1 MQFEQLLHSAP
12 AFLQRMRV
20 VSQYQQVVQAELD
33 RQLAVRFNVLEEFFY
48 PDEQTLS
55 RLFAWLLNPAA
66 THGQGDTFLRLFLQ
80 ICCVEEALD
89 LQGVQ
94 VKTEVCTTHI
104 KNANRRIDIV
114 ITGKDWVV
122 GIENKP
128 WAGEQAEQL
137 ADYQTHLSN
146 LNKKHAVLVFLAGD
160 NKQPMSLDINHTTC
174 PCRTVPYR
182 AFGGKD
188 CVDWLKQCVG
198 ACEAEK
204 VRFFLLEMK
213 NFIERQFRESS
224 DTAVQGDN

>member
-1 MQFEQLLHSAP
+1 MQFEQLLHNAP

-33 RQLAVRFNVLEEFFY
+33 RQLAVRFNVFEEFFY

-66 THGQGDTFLRLFLQ
+66 THGQGDTFLHLFLQ
-80 ICCVEEALD
+80 LCCAEAKLD
-89 LQGVQ
+89 LQGVRVQ
-94 VKTEVCTTHI
+94 TEVCTTHI

-137 ADYQTHLSN
+137 VDYQNHLGN
-146 LNKKHAVLVFLAGD
+146 LKKKRAVLVFLAGD
-160 NKQPMSLDINHTTC
+160 HKKPISLDNNHTAC
-174 PCRTVPYR
+174 PCIPIPYR
-182 AFGGKD
+182 AIGGKD
-188 CVDWLKQCVG
+188 
-198 ACEAEK
+198 
-204 VRFFLLEMK
+204 
-213 NFIERQFRESS
+213 
-224 DTAVQGDN
+224 